1 MIHHEDLSLPDFLI
15 YPDYYALAAVCI
27 DDMTVQ
33 PIDFCE
39 LYPFAFGTAMEYL
52 VHERYSNNRFQDL
65 CKALTYLNHCE
76 ASCVVYPVHALTSF
90 ELRIVN
96 EFRKK
101 YYLIELL
108 LNTNGVAD
116 KARMK
121 DTMDEIE
128 RRIIDLN
135 NRGLE
140 K

>member
-1 MIHHEDLSLPDFLI
+1 MIHQNDLSLPD
-15 YPDYYALAAVCI
+15 YYTLAAVCI
-27 DDMTVQ
+27 DYRTVQ
-33 PIDFCE
+33 PIDFYE
-39 LYPFAFGTAMEYL
+39 LYPFAFGTTMECL

-65 CKALTYLNHCE
+65 RKALTYLNYCE

-90 ELRIVN
+90 ELRVVN
-96 EFRKK
+96 AFRKK

-128 RRIIDLN
+128 RRIIELN
-135 NRGLE
+135 N
-140 K
+140 

>member
-1 MIHHEDLSLPDFLI
+1 MIHHDDLSLPDFLI
-15 YPDYYALAAVCI
+15 HPDYYTLAAVCI

-33 PIDFCE
+33 PIDFYE
-39 LYPFAFGTAMEYL
+39 LYPFAFATTLEYL

-65 CKALTYLNHCE
+65 CKALTYLNHYE

-90 ELRIVN
+90 ELRVVN
-96 EFRKK
+96 AFRKK

-128 RRIIDLN
+128 RRIIELN
-135 NRGLE
+135 N
-140 K
+140 

>member
-1 MIHHEDLSLPDFLI
+1 MIQHDDLSLPDFLI
-15 YPDYYALAAVCI
+15 HPDYYTLASVDI

-33 PIDFCE
+33 PIDFYE
-39 LYPFAFGTAMEYL
+39 LYPFAFGKALEYL
-52 VHERYSNNRFQDL
+52 VHERYSNNWFQDL

-76 ASCVVYPVHALTSF
+76 SSCVVYPVHALTSF
-90 ELRIVN
+90 ELRVVN

-108 LNTNGVAD
+108 LNTNGVAN
-116 KARMK
+116 KARMT

-128 RRIIDLN
+128 RRIIELN
-135 NRGLE
+135 NGDLE